1 MELEQ
6 LLGYRFLGYKLKFI
20 FQLNNDKK
28 CSIDTLA
35 EYVYIEKIGAPLEVN
50 IFKKII

>member
-1 MELEQ
+1 MFKEIRANGAGAAIRLS
-6 LLGYRFLGYKLKFI
+6 
-20 FQLNNDKK
+20 LNNDKK

-50 IFKKII
+50 IFKKMN